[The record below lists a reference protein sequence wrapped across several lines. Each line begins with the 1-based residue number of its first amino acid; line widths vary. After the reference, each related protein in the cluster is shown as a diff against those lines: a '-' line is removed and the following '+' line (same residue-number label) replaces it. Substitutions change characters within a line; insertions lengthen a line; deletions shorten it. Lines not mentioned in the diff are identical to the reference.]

1 MSENE
6 NKEQE
11 KVETKN
17 KPKGHKKTIAIVCI
31 IIIVLIVA
39 VVGGYFAYEYI
50 ELKQPIEQE
59 WADTYY
65 QYIKGSDEGETENNK
80 IQNHSKI
87 SFIEV
92 EKVEDPVMLVDYE
105 KEGKDYYLRI
115 IIDKPGGIDL
125 NDCEKV
131 NNEINDILDEAD
143 YIKEQYFLE
152 VSSTG
157 LEKLLR
163 KDSHLQ
169 ENIGNEVQV
178 SLYKPIEILEKK
190 QKEFIGTIINFND
203 NEINFKIDN
212 KEVTIDRKSISQI
225 KTIFDWDSLKIEE
238 E

>member
-1 MSENE
+1 MTNLE
-6 NKEQE
+6 E
-11 KVETKN
+11 KVES
-17 KPKGHKKTIAIVCI
+17 
-31 IIIVLIVA
+31 LIKEKIENL
-39 VVGGYFAYEYI
+39 GYKLY
-50 ELKQPIEQE
+50 
-59 WADTYY
+59 DV
-65 QYIKGSDEGETENNK
+65 QY
-80 IQNHSKI
+80 
-87 SFIEV
+87 V
-92 EKVEDPVMLVDYE
+92 
-105 KEGKDYYLRI
+105 KEGQNYYLRVFI
-115 IIDKPGGIDL
+115 EKEKGSIDL

-131 NNEINDILDEAD
+131 NNGINELLDKAD

-190 QKEFIGTIINFND
+190 QKEFTGTIINFND

-212 KEVTIDRKSISQI
+212 KEITIDRKSISQI

>member
-1 MSENE
+1 MTNLE
-6 NKEQE
+6 E
-11 KVETKN
+11 KVES
-17 KPKGHKKTIAIVCI
+17 
-31 IIIVLIVA
+31 LIKEKIENL
-39 VVGGYFAYEYI
+39 GYKLY
-50 ELKQPIEQE
+50 
-59 WADTYY
+59 DV
-65 QYIKGSDEGETENNK
+65 QY
-80 IQNHSKI
+80 
-87 SFIEV
+87 V
-92 EKVEDPVMLVDYE
+92 
-105 KEGKDYYLRI
+105 KEGQNYYLRVFI
-115 IIDKPGGIDL
+115 EKENETINL

-131 NNEINDILDEAD
+131 NNGINELLDKAD

-212 KEVTIDRKSISQI
+212 KEITIDRKSISQI